1 MSNEVTLLLLTLGFF
16 LAVGLLFL
24 LTSWIRSYLDA
35 SEKLQGSLLELT
47 QWIPDLQPMR
57 IGTDLYCS
65 GNLNGQRIGLRY
77 LSGKNEQEQSFLAI
91 RVKIRETEMDP
102 FYLVADASINSEDS
116 DSRGL
121 QSGLHEMQAGLFLG
135 TLSGVAYD
143 ELRQKYNRLSPATLA
158 SLLTLNRESAGRV
171 TVGPDW
177 EVNRIGR
184 DAALRL
190 LGQDGVALTQLELS
204 TVIEDSSGE
213 AIHRHIQKMCRV
225 AGRLERE
232 LPG

>member
-121 QSGLHEMQAGLFLG
+121 
-135 TLSGVAYD
+135 
-143 ELRQKYNRLSPATLA
+143 
-158 SLLTLNRESAGRV
+158 
-171 TVGPDW
+171 
-177 EVNRIGR
+177 
-184 DAALRL
+184 
-190 LGQDGVALTQLELS
+190 
-204 TVIEDSSGE
+204 
-213 AIHRHIQKMCRV
+213 
-225 AGRLERE
+225 
-232 LPG
+232 